1 MIQTNIR
8 TTNDATLRCRENYQF
23 FKAVYC
29 NCRHY
34 LCDFSALKVADED
47 CYIVD
52 IEIPGKGFINI
63 EMQPN
68 GSSWKMIND
77 TDIVD
82 RDLEMMLSNAIDKHL
97 HPYQA

>member
-1 MIQTNIR
+1 LIEKASHLIYVDDVLLSSGN
-8 TTNDATLRCRENYQF
+8 RCS
-23 FKAVYC
+23 K
-29 NCRHY
+29 
-34 LCDFSALKVADED
+34 
-47 CYIVD
+47 
-52 IEIPGKGFINI
+52 
-63 EMQPN
+63 N